1 MSDLNPSD
9 VLSDL
14 PQGPKREDTTKSVY
28 DKRPGH
34 ISFASDRANFGG
46 CRIVTFNH
54 GTCDGLEAEDEEKF
68 EVQVAAYC
76 EGRSAEVVET
86 QTVGTNNAITG
97 PTYVP
102 TAVELV
108 NLYFSTRANLLV
120 LSITTDNN
128 GAQTLLITN
137 QLDDDDL
144 AEFEEIQR
152 RVQLDMR
159 EWREARAARKDAE
172 AEVARENRRLVEV
185 GKKAEQYNLFE
196 KLRKLEAEI
205 ATLKKGG

>member
-9 VLSDL
+9 VLSDV

-46 CRIVTFNH
+46 CRLIAFTGGATTPPFE
-54 GTCDGLEAEDEEKF
+54 GLGLEVEDSEKF
-68 EVQVAAYC
+68 ETQVD
-76 EGRSAEVVET
+76 EFIKR
-86 QTVGTNNAITG
+86 VGTSDASVSC
-97 PTYVP
+97 YDL
-102 TAVELV
+102 A

-120 LSITTDNN
+120 LNVSKTGSDEVSF
-128 GAQTLLITN
+128 LITN

-144 AEFEEIQR
+144 AEFNEIQR

-159 EWREARAARKDAE
+159 EWREKQAEQKAAQ
-172 AEVARENRRLVEV
+172 AEVLAENRRLVEV
-185 GKKAEQYNLFE
+185 GKKAEQHGFFK
-196 KLRKLEAEI
+196 KLRELEAEL
-205 ATLKKGG
+205 AELKKGK